1 MTRRWFNASVAKT
14 HGPIAGFRG
23 VRAGIVAAMVSA
35 SLVACK
41 QGRGDRCQVDD
52 DCGPGLI
59 CNKATNTCQE
69 TGGGGDID
77 ATVPAE
83 LIDAGSSTPSVPI
96 DAPPAGPK

>member
-1 MTRRWFNASVAKT
+1 MTRRWFSPSKT
-14 HGPIAGFRG
+14 CPATGGLRGFG
-23 VRAGIVAAMVSA
+23 MAIVAAVIGA

-52 DCGPGLI
+52 DCGQGLI

-83 LIDAGSSTPSVPI
+83 LIDALPSTPTVPV
-96 DAPPAGPK
+96 D